1 VAIQEPNGA
10 RRLLDRFAIARPEG
24 RASFDALW
32 LAMTILVRPN
42 RIVTCRFSSP
52 SCSRTGAAELSVG
65 SFRFRAATDRELT
78 GGSLDVQVEPGHF
91 CEQIDIHDP
100 DRASAERHVGRHQV
114 KGLRQHSGVL

>member
-42 RIVTCRFSSP
+42 RIAPWRFSSL
-52 SCSRTGAAELSVG
+52 SRSRTGAAQLSVG
-65 SFRFRAATDRELT
+65 SFRFRAATDRKLT
-78 GGSLDVQVEPGHF
+78 DGSLDVEFYSDHF
-91 CEQIDIHDP
+91 RE
-100 DRASAERHVGRHQV
+100 
-114 KGLRQHSGVL
+114 